1 MFNFNNF
8 KTKAAAVEEW
18 LVKEMSFIRTGRALP
33 SILDAVSVEA
43 YGGRMAVKEL
53 ASISVEDPRVIRV
66 EPWDKTQ
73 TKAIEKGIQSANLGL
88 SVNSD
93 EKGLRVIFPELTSE
107 RREQVIKLAK
117 NKLEE
122 SRITLRGLRDEVM
135 KEIEA
140 KEKEGGMG
148 EDDKFRFKE
157 ELQKMVE
164 ALNTKLE
171 EMFERKE
178 KEIKE

>member
-8 KTKAAAVEEW
+8 KTKATAVEEW

-43 YGGRMAVKEL
+43 YGGKMSIKEL
-53 ASISVEDPRVIRV
+53 ASVFVEDPRSIRV

-73 TKAIEKGIQSANLGL
+73 MKAIEKGISAANLGL

-107 RREQVIKLAK
+107 RREQVLKLAK
-117 NKLEE
+117 SKLEE
-122 SRITLRGLRDEVM
+122 SRITLRALRDETM
-135 KEIEA
+135 KEIEN

-148 EDDKFRFKE
+148 EDDKFRYKE

-164 ALNTKLE
+164 AGNLKLE
-171 EMFERKE
+171 EIYERKQ
-178 KEIKE
+178 KEIHS